1 MAGRRSERRLATVLF
16 LDIVDSTQIAGEVG
30 DRRWRELLGAFRRRV
45 RAQLRRHHGH
55 EQDTAGDGFFATFD
69 RPADAVRAAA
79 AILLD
84 AHGVGLDLRAGLH
97 TGELERIDG
106 RPGGIAAH
114 IGARVMARAGAAEVL
129 VTATVRELVIGGGME
144 FGTSD
149 ETELKGVPGLF
160 RLYLLRAVDGEPLP
174 PPLTREQAAVRLL
187 PQAPPLIRRTVP
199 LLAGTAA
206 LSLVALAVAAGL
218 LLRPGAQTPA
228 AVSSAS
234 PELLVTLLKVD
245 PKSNKIVAQVRDRH
259 VSVGATAVLR
269 VVDGTLW
276 QITPLSIVR
285 RDIDTGAATAVIEPP
300 PETWAVDFA
309 FGSIWAARLVEGS
322 TYGLDE
328 VDRIN
333 PINGKVLKTIDPG
346 DWIYDWA
353 ITRQAIWILTGKA
366 HLLEVDPNTNEV
378 IDHGTIPHEE
388 RLWAMTAV
396 GDKLWI
402 CECGTGRLIEFD
414 PSLDKVSRRVTFASG
429 FPIPDERVSSQG
441 AVTTEQDVMWLLD
454 EGGGTIT
461 PVDAKTGKAG
471 SPLGVPRPVSAHAFG
486 FGALWLAAAGDL
498 HRVNL
503 ENGHPRTIEMPDGLV
518 AGGVALDEQ
527 AKVVWVSTCVPAMAA
542 PNQADSS
549 DPCSLTAE
557 N

>member
-55 EQDTAGDGFFATFD
+55 EQDTAGDGFFATFE

-84 AHGVGLDLRAGLH
+84 AHEVGLDLRAGLH

-187 PQAPPLIRRTVP
+187 PQAPPLIRRTAP

-206 LSLVALAVAAGL
+206 LALVAVAVVAGL
-218 LLRPGAQTPA
+218 LLRPGAQSPA
-228 AVSSAS
+228 AVPSAS

-259 VSVGATAVLR
+259 VSVGATAPLR

-276 QITPLSIVR
+276 QITPISIVR
-285 RDIDTGAATAVIEPP
+285 RDIGTGAATAVIDPP
-300 PETWAVDFA
+300 NETWNVQFA
-309 FGSIWAARLVEGS
+309 FGSIWTTRFAVSLLNDV
-322 TYGLDE
+322 T
-328 VDRIN
+328 DRIS
-333 PINGKVLKTIDPG
+333 PINGKVIATIDPHARVVG
-346 DWIYDWA
+346 TA
-353 ITRQAIWILTGKA
+353 ISRRAIWLLTNEGK
-366 HLLEVDPNTNEV
+366 LLEIDPDTNAL
-378 IDHGTIPHEE
+378 IDHGTVPHQL
-388 RLWAMTAV
+388 RLQAIAAV
-396 GDKLWI
+396 GEKLWI
-402 CECGTGRLIEFD
+402 CECGAGRLIEFD
-414 PSLDKVSRRVTFASG
+414 PAVDKVSRTVKFTQSG
-429 FPIPDERVSSQG
+429 FVIPDDRVSSQG
-441 AVTTEQDVMWLLD
+441 AAVTSEQDVMWLLD

-542 PNQADSS
+542 PNQADPS